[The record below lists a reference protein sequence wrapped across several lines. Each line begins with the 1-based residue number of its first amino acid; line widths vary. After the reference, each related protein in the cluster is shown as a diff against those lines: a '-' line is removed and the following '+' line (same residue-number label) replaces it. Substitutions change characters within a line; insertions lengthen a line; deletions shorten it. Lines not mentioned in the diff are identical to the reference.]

1 MRSSLFLVL
10 LFILI
15 LFQINCL
22 SAQEAAPAGPSG
34 GPVLRLGFYEMLHQT
49 YWTEEDN
56 TFYQMTGTNR
66 FRGGKGYQGIPSGD
80 ITDIQI
86 PDGISANVNTKKSA
100 DGNEH
105 SKVDSALGRIT
116 DWLPSFSL
124 EYIVPTNYLVG
135 AGLGFHYTNTW
146 LDDTS
151 VRAATTGSDP
161 SYDTPLIRMFTR
173 FYMFSG
179 SVYFPGTPTPKGI
192 DFFFGFGLAFVEST
206 YTWGIRPNPEIYNT
220 YGEAFFLQKSYLR
233 SSGILPMQRFGL
245 ASASDSFGFMLEFIR
260 LPQRDVLENP
270 FKNQSFI
277 SSEAYDAAYNDR
289 GGELPGKVGM
299 GGMITRASWT
309 YSFW

>member
-1 MRSSLFLVL
+1 MRSPLFLVL

-179 SVYFPGTPTPKGI
+179 SVYFP
-192 DFFFGFGLAFVEST
+192 
-206 YTWGIRPNPEIYNT
+206 
-220 YGEAFFLQKSYLR
+220 
-233 SSGILPMQRFGL
+233 
-245 ASASDSFGFMLEFIR
+245 
-260 LPQRDVLENP
+260 
-270 FKNQSFI
+270 
-277 SSEAYDAAYNDR
+277 
-289 GGELPGKVGM
+289 
-299 GGMITRASWT
+299 
-309 YSFW
+309 

>member
-1 MRSSLFLVL
+1 MRSPLFLVL

-151 VRAATTGSDP
+151 NEIPILLLS
-161 SYDTPLIRMFTR
+161 LIH
-173 FYMFSG
+173 
-179 SVYFPGTPTPKGI
+179 I
-192 DFFFGFGLAFVEST
+192 
-206 YTWGIRPNPEIYNT
+206 
-220 YGEAFFLQKSYLR
+220 
-233 SSGILPMQRFGL
+233 
-245 ASASDSFGFMLEFIR
+245 
-260 LPQRDVLENP
+260 
-270 FKNQSFI
+270 
-277 SSEAYDAAYNDR
+277 
-289 GGELPGKVGM
+289 
-299 GGMITRASWT
+299 
-309 YSFW
+309 